1 MESKQTDASPPR
13 SAAATRRRQVQAVK
27 DAMRDLNGELAAL
40 NRRVGSRSRLKEVDL
55 EVLDLLVRLG
65 PLSPSALARSAGL
78 HPATMTGVLDR
89 LERAGWV
96 AREADP
102 ADRRGSVVRAAR
114 DRVGEVFRLY
124 GGMNTGLDDLLDG
137 YSDVELAAIADFVA
151 RAAQAGRAAA
161 DELAG

>member
-1 MESKQTDASPPR
+1 MESKQTDAP
-13 SAAATRRRQVQAVK
+13 TRRRQVQSVK

-40 NRRVGSRSRLKEVDL
+40 NRRVGARSGLKDVDL

-65 PLSPSALARSAGL
+65 ARSPSALARSAGL

-89 LERAGWV
+89 LERAGWI
-96 AREADP
+96 AREPDP
-102 ADRRGSVVRAAR
+102 ADRRGSIVRSVR

-124 GGMNTGLDDLLDG
+124 AGMNSALDGLLGG
-137 YSDVELAAIADFVA
+137 YSDTELTAIADFVA

-161 DELAG
+161 DDLTGTS

>member
-1 MESKQTDASPPR
+1 METKPKGVP
-13 SAAATRRRQVQAVK
+13 TRRRQVQSVK

-40 NRRVGSRSRLKEVDL
+40 NRRVGARSGLKDVDL

-65 PLSPSALARSAGL
+65 PQSPSALARTAGL

-96 AREADP
+96 AREPDP
-102 ADRRGSVVRAAR
+102 ADRRGSVVRSAR

-124 GGMNTGLDDLLDG
+124 GGMNSALDELLGG
-137 YSDVELAAIADFVA
+137 YSDAELTAIADFVA

-161 DELAG
+161 DDLSGA

>member
-1 MESKQTDASPPR
+1 MKFKQTD
-13 SAAATRRRQVQAVK
+13 AATRRRQVQSVK

-40 NRRVGSRSRLKEVDL
+40 NRRVGARSGLKDVDL

-65 PLSPSALARSAGL
+65 AQSPSALSRIAGL

-96 AREADP
+96 AREPDP
-102 ADRRGSVVRAAR
+102 ADRRGSVVRSAR

-124 GGMNTGLDDLLDG
+124 GGMNSALDELLGG
-137 YSDVELAAIADFVA
+137 YSDAELAAIADFVA
-151 RAAQAGRAAA
+151 RAARAGRAAA
-161 DELAG
+161 DDLMDA